1 MSEEVQE
8 TNDGTWSGLRKTIIG
23 TLGTVVAGG
32 GTWLGVTLFGGGH
45 DEPAEETKT
54 EQPAAQPV
62 INLNVQQNQENKQKV
77 ENGGGNDE
85 PTEETKTEQPAAQ
98 PVINLNVQQNQEN
111 KQKTENNNGGG
122 VVRERII
129 ERPAQQPASQPEKP
143 KKVEEE
149 SW

>member
-1 MSEEVQE
+1 MSEEQE
-8 TNDGTWSGLRKTIIG
+8 NDGTWSGLKKTLIG
-23 TLGTVVAGG
+23 TISTVIAGG

-54 EQPAAQPV
+54 EQSAPNSQPV
-62 INLNVQQNQENKQKV
+62 IVNVQQNQENKQKV
-77 ENGGGNDE
+77 E
-85 PTEETKTEQPAAQ
+85 
-98 PVINLNVQQNQEN
+98 
-111 KQKTENNNGGG
+111 NGGG

-129 ERPAQQPASQPEKP
+129 ERPAQQPQTQPEKP